1 MAITSIDPID
11 AAPLERV
18 YLSIGRKLVFVYV
31 FDNGLVSSPITT
43 FLQDAATWKP
53 LSIRIV
59 DLVLKVFEVYNQTQS
74 CI

>member
-1 MAITSIDPID
+1 MAITSIDRID
-11 AAPLERV
+11 AGPLGRV
-18 YLSIGRKLVFVYV
+18 YLSLGRKLVFVYV

-43 FLQDAATWKP
+43 SLQDAATWKP

-59 DLVLKVFEVYNQTQS
+59 ELVLKVFKVYNQTQS